1 MERYDC
7 FFTELF
13 LALGFALRFVLGAAA
28 GFAGTFDDA
37 AFADVFAGAFMGA
50 LTGAGAGAFLLA
62 AAFAALAA
70 SAIGATLPL
79 GLVAAASTVT
89 ALGVA
94 SVVFP
99 LPAFPLAAVPLAA
112 PLPFFRPHLP
122 KVRSGAAASRVWHSS
137 NVRLFGSLSL
147 GILALRHLSVLYGP

>member
-37 AFADVFAGAFMGA
+37 AFADVFAGAFMSA
-50 LTGAGAGAFLLA
+50 LTGAGAGAFL
-62 AAFAALAA
+62 
-70 SAIGATLPL
+70 
-79 GLVAAASTVT
+79 LVAAASTVT

-147 GILALRHLSVLYGP
+147 GILALRDLSVM